1 MERVQ
6 DNRNTALC
14 LVEKVNDKDDVN
26 FLPLWKQKLH
36 SFTPYTSMIG
46 MIAYW
51 CYFGYR
57 VYCTRRAE
65 DVAHRTFGMAW
76 TFIAVELGVAS
87 K

>member
-1 MERVQ
+1 
-6 DNRNTALC
+6 
-14 LVEKVNDKDDVN
+14 
-26 FLPLWKQKLH
+26 
-36 SFTPYTSMIG
+36 MIG